1 MKILR
6 DILAPVLVA
15 LAITAIFHTVI
26 ASFKVY
32 GSSMY
37 PSILPGEYVMVSKA
51 SYFFGQPQRGEV
63 IVFHSPRDLKTD
75 LIKRIIALP
84 NDTMEIK
91 KGTVFV
97 NDIALVEPYISEP
110 PKYDVYS
117 QEIIDDNFFV
127 LGDNR
132 NNSSDSHGGW
142 TVPRQYIVG
151 KAWVTYWPPKEWKTV
166 KHYALNAGKQAANL
180 VQQLIAAHKLCPA
193 K

>member
-1 MKILR
+1 MKTLR
-6 DILAPVLVA
+6 EILAPLLVA
-15 LAITAIFHTVI
+15 VAITAIFHATV

-37 PSILPGEYVMVSKA
+37 PSIAPGEYIIVSKA
-51 SYFFGQPQRGEV
+51 SYFVKQPQRGEV
-63 IVFHSPRDLKTD
+63 IVFHSPRDPKTD
-75 LIKRIIALP
+75 LIKRVIAVP
-84 NDTMEIK
+84 GDTIEIK
-91 KGTVFV
+91 SGTVFI
-97 NDIALVEPYISEP
+97 NDLAINEPYISEP

-142 TVPRQYIVG
+142 TVPHQYIVG
-151 KAWVTYWPPKEWKTV
+151 KAWITYWPPREWKTV
-166 KHYALNAGKQAANL
+166 KHYSLTASKQAASKIKEF
-180 VQQLIAAHKLCPA
+180 IAVIAQCPT